1 MITWWKTNKL
11 ITTVYNLE
19 NVDKP
24 KENIQFGIFYDSN
37 TSMIKGRLMIERLQ
51 HILTLESDGQY
62 VYQVPYFYT
71 IPMVKLEKKI
81 ESF

>member
-1 MITWWKTNKL
+1 M
-11 ITTVYNLE
+11 E
-19 NVDKP
+19 NIGKP
-24 KENIQFGIFYDSN
+24 KNKIQFGIFHDSN